1 MNFFIGDLTEKRIGC
16 NRHFKLVVILPLKPH
31 MPADPMAV
39 SKFPIFPKSGLKAGL
54 MMDIPKI
61 PDTGGK
67 SPTPIDDIMSLC
79 SPPSQPQSTHGA
91 RGRTAI

>member
-1 MNFFIGDLTEKRIGC
+1 MKFFIGDLTEKRIGC

-54 MMDIPKI
+54 MMDSPII

-67 SPTPIDDIMSLC
+67 SPKPNDDIMSLC
-79 SPPSQPQSTHGA
+79 FTPSQALSTHRA
-91 RGRTAI
+91 RGRAAI